1 MLRALVGILAGLLL
15 LADSLGRFRG
25 LDALIRTLKPY
36 ETVIGVTALIVGI
49 FAVFSTLGIAL
60 ILAGLLLGANALA
73 SVPQVGDN
81 LTSASRALAPFS
93 VLIGA
98 AVLILG
104 ILRLLG

>member
-1 MLRALVGILAGLLL
+1 MLRALLGILAGMLL

-25 LDALIRTLKPY
+25 LDAMIRALKPY
-36 ETVIGVTALIVGI
+36 ETAIGVTALIVGI
-49 FAVFSTLGIAL
+49 FSFFSTLGIAL

-73 SVPQVGDN
+73 TVPQVGDN
-81 LTSASRALAPFS
+81 LGSASRALAPFS

-104 ILRLLG
+104 ILRLL

>member
-1 MLRALVGILAGLLL
+1 VLSAIVGILAGLLL
-15 LADSLGRFRG
+15 LADSLGRLRG

-36 ETVIGVTALIVGI
+36 ETVIGVTALILGI
-49 FAVFSTLGIAL
+49 FGFFSMMGIAL

-73 SVPQVGDN
+73 SVPQVGDS
-81 LTSASRALAPFS
+81 LGGASRALAPFS

-98 AVLILG
+98 AVLVLG